1 MKRKGRQGGQWLTT
15 MGNNFT
21 EQMTDHILD
30 PVRGPQVGHRLEYYA
45 PAAVGQEWTRG
56 SVISA
61 NDLGQLRKGC
71 PQGSGYN
78 RPMPMVALQ
87 GTDDLDVWYDNA
99 NPTVNGTGAPAGV
112 PSALVCTGGFELA
125 SSEFEKTS
133 DGTTPVIY
141 NVNDQ
146 LTCDANGKLIKKTAD
161 TEPTVGIV
169 SIARS
174 ALTKVNAIG
183 VRLKRYNTD
192 LLTFWTVFIPATGN
206 EGSN

>member
-1 MKRKGRQGGQWLTT
+1 MA
-15 MGNNFT
+15 NNFT

-45 PAAVGQEWTRG
+45 PAATGQEWTRG

-71 PQGSGYN
+71 PAGTTDYN
-78 RPMPMVALQ
+78 KPMPMIALQ

-99 NPTVNGTGAPAGV
+99 NPTKKGTGAPEGV

-125 SSEFEKTS
+125 SSEFQKLGEG
-133 DGTTPVIY
+133 DAPIIY

-169 SIARS
+169 SVARTG
-174 ALTKVNAIG
+174 LTKTNTIG
-183 VRLKRYNTD
+183 VRLRRYNTD
-192 LLTFWTVFIPATGN
+192 LLTFWTVFFPAVS
-206 EGSN
+206 E